1 MSTTAAA
8 PSRPPNADQSTA
20 ELQQQYNTFKSTL
33 TQLSTKISEL
43 ESELDEHKLVVNT
56 LKETPADRKC
66 FRMIGGVLVE
76 KSVKEVLPALQTNS
90 QGLTQVIDTLRAD
103 MKKTETELR
112 KWQKQYNVQIVQSN
126 Q

>member
-1 MSTTAAA
+1 
-8 PSRPPNADQSTA
+8 
-20 ELQQQYNTFKSTL
+20 
-33 TQLSTKISEL
+33 
-43 ESELDEHKLVVNT
+43 
-56 LKETPADRKC
+56 
-66 FRMIGGVLVE
+66 MIGGVLVE

-103 MKKTETELR
+103 MKRTETELR

>member
-8 PSRPPNADQSTA
+8 PSTPARPPNA

-33 TQLSTKISEL
+33 TQLSTKIAEL
-43 ESELDEHKLVVNT
+43 ESELDEHKLVVDT

-103 MKKTETELR
+103 MKRTETELR